1 VTPAFLSLIA
11 LAAFAASGIASVA
24 GFGIGSILTPLIAW
38 KYGMKEAVTLV
49 SIPHFAA
56 TLLRF
61 WRLRN
66 AVDRHVLLSFGIINA
81 AGALAGALLH
91 KFASSPALGAILALL
106 LIFVGLVTMLG
117 YSERLRFGG
126 SGAWIAGAVSG
137 GFGGLVGNQGG
148 LRGAAMLGL
157 GVRKE
162 AFVATATAIGL
173 MVDTV
178 RMPVYFFRN
187 TNLVMERWLPVSIA
201 LAAVL
206 AGTVAGGGIL
216 KQIPETVFKRVV
228 GGLLCVMGILVF
240 ASLGAHWHVAPSSIT
255 RNRISSGRGAPV
267 RGALRRTR
275 RSTARRCAGSARL
288 AGA

>member
-1 VTPAFLSLIA
+1 MNPAFLSLVA
-11 LAAFAASGIASVA
+11 LAAFAVSGIASVA

-81 AGALAGALLH
+81 AGALGGALLH
-91 KFASSPALGAILALL
+91 KFASNPALAVVLALL

-117 YSERLRFGG
+117 WRLRFGG
-126 SGAWIAGAVSG
+126 SVAWIAGAVSG

-187 TNLVMERWLPVSIA
+187 THLVMEQWLLVTVA

-206 AGTVAGGGIL
+206 VGTVAGGGIL
-216 KQIPETVFKRVV
+216 KRIPEATFQRVV
-228 GGLLCVMGILVF
+228 GGLLCVMGILVY
-240 ASLGAHWHVAPSSIT
+240 ATLGA
-255 RNRISSGRGAPV
+255 R
-267 RGALRRTR
+267 
-275 RSTARRCAGSARL
+275 
-288 AGA
+288 

>member
-1 VTPAFLSLIA
+1 VTAAFLA
-11 LAAFAASGIASVA
+11 LVAVAAFAASGVASVA

-66 AVDRHVLLSFGIINA
+66 AVDRDVLLSFGIINA
-81 AGALAGALLH
+81 AGALGGALLH
-91 KFASSPALGAILALL
+91 KFASNPALGVVLAVL

-117 YSERLRFGG
+117 WRLRFGG

-187 TNLVMERWLPVSIA
+187 TNLVLERWLLVSIA

-206 AGTVAGGGIL
+206 AGTVTGGGIL
-216 KQIPETVFKRVV
+216 KRIPEAVFQRVV
-228 GGLLCVMGILVF
+228 GGLLCVMGILVL
-240 ASLGAHWHVAPSSIT
+240 ASLGAQ
-255 RNRISSGRGAPV
+255 
-267 RGALRRTR
+267 
-275 RSTARRCAGSARL
+275 
-288 AGA
+288 